1 MRLYFRSIFA
11 EKLLFLKLRI
21 GDGYAVPDALQQLNC
36 GMI

>member
-11 EKLLFLKLRI
+11 EKLLFVKLRI
-21 GDGYAVPDALQQLNC
+21 GDGYAVPETLQQPLC